1 MNSTSFGSRLV
12 RVAARSPGR
21 SSTGP
26 EVWRR
31 LTPISRAMM
40 CASVVFPRPGGPNS
54 RTWSSAS
61 LRFLAASRKI
71 ESCPRIFSWPTYS
84 ASDLGR
90 SDRSKASSWGETGAA
105 EIRRSVSMAISAIL
119 PSVASCLRQ
128 GSQRLPDAL
137 GNGKPL
143 GQVLHRELRFLVA
156 VAESEERG
164 RDVARR
170 GPGPVDRH
178 PAQRFRAELA
188 LQLEQE
194 ALGGFLADAGD
205 SHQASR
211 FLRGDRR
218 DELRHA
224 HSGEYRERDAGPDA
238 RDFQQLAER
247 APLRISA
254 EAIEQMRIFAHDQMR
269 EQGHVLPGHGQVV
282 EGAHRHLDFVADS
295 GRLDQDLGRI
305 FFEEH
310 ARQPADHTSLP
321 RFTRKPRV
329 ESLPRRPPW
338 AWQIAQAS
346 ASAASEEGTPA
357 SLRSRVT
364 MCCTCSLVAWP
375 LPTTACFTWSAV
387 YSETGSPASTAAQIA
402 VPRA

>member
-1 MNSTSFGSRLV
+1 MKSTSFGSRLV

-54 RTWSSAS
+54 STWSSAS
-61 LRFLAASRKI
+61 LRFLAASTKI

-90 SDRSKASSWGETGAA
+90 SERSKASSWGETGAA

-119 PSVASCLRQ
+119 AASCLRQ

-143 GQVLHRELRFLVA
+143 GQVLRRELRFLVA
-156 VAESEERG
+156 VAEREERG
-164 RDVARR
+164 YNVARH

-188 LQLEQE
+188 LQLEQQ

-205 SHQASR
+205 SHQAPG

-224 HSGEYRERDAGPDA
+224 HSGEHRERDARTDA
-238 RDFQQLAER
+238 RDFQQLPER
-247 APLRISA
+247 APLGVGA
-254 EAIEQMRIFAHDQMR
+254 EAVEKMRVLAHHEMR
-269 EQGHVLPGHGQVV
+269 EQGHALPGRGQVV

-295 GRLDQDLGRI
+295 GRFHQDLRRI

-310 ARQPADHTSLP
+310 PGEPPDHGSYEARGYLP
-321 RFTRKPRV
+321 SRSPDSGQKPPFIRV
-329 ESLPRRPPW
+329 F
-338 AWQIAQAS
+338 
-346 ASAASEEGTPA
+346 PA
-357 SLRSRVT
+357 SRGIRAYRSRPGPDRRARGKWRT
-364 MCCTCSLVAWP
+364 RAR
-375 LPTTACFTWSAV
+375 
-387 YSETGSPASTAAQIA
+387 
-402 VPRA
+402 PRHRRKALRQAREIGRAHV